1 MDVLRRRVLFLGW
14 GLHKSH
20 REPCQMLMSA
30 VYSPHP
36 KSPPL
41 QCLFTSSGHVSA
53 RPVAGSSDSS
63 EQQIGAVVQQ
73 GDVVTIIW
81 RRAIPYKDSVALFVF
96 LHLICYL
103 RITLCLSLRNI
114 QPQKG
119 REHCTHRCL
128 PEFYMCIRLD
138 WPANDCWAVK
148 CRQSKL
154 AAPVN
159 QRL

>member
-1 MDVLRRRVLFLGW
+1 MGGVGKGMDVLLAAVCFFLGW

-36 KSPPL
+36 ESPPL

-53 RPVAGSSDSS
+53 RPAVAGSSDSS

-81 RRAIPYKDSVALFVF
+81 RRAIPYKDSVAPF
-96 LHLICYL
+96 LSSFISSAIY
-103 RITLCLSLRNI
+103 
-114 QPQKG
+114 
-119 REHCTHRCL
+119 E
-128 PEFYMCIRLD
+128 
-138 WPANDCWAVK
+138 
-148 CRQSKL
+148 
-154 AAPVN
+154 
-159 QRL
+159 